1 MKIHLECNLKAVTC
15 FSNVAN
21 YLRQEEFDTLL
32 SEVQMLNV
40 PLLLVEFSEKAK
52 RRFYKNADLLFI
64 DQDFV
69 DWKL

>member
-1 MKIHLECNLKAVTC
+1 
-15 FSNVAN
+15 
-21 YLRQEEFDTLL
+21 
-32 SEVQMLNV
+32 MLNV
-40 PLLLVEFSEKAK
+40 PLLLVEFTEKAK